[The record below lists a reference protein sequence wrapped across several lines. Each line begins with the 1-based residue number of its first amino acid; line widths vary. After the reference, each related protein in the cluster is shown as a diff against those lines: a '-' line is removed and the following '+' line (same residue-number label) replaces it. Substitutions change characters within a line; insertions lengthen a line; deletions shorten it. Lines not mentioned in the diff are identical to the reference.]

1 MWSWAGLAGLLIG
14 ALSAGQSRMN
24 GELSARLHEPLYAA
38 LWSFGSG
45 WVVLTVV
52 LLASRR
58 TRAGLR
64 ALTAT
69 VRAGRMPVWQTL
81 GGLLGGTYVLVQ
93 AYAVPLAGVALFTI
107 AVVGGQTGNA
117 IVVDRM
123 GLGPAGRAA
132 VTTVRVV
139 AAVLATIGVGI
150 AVWGRV
156 LANSGPG
163 GAGMTTAVGAAVVV
177 PVLLALLVGGLHS
190 VQSAING
197 RVNVATGTPW
207 ATTWLNFTNG
217 VILLSTVVGI
227 RWASG
232 GLGPVRLDPPPGWV
246 WFGGLAGVVFVGV
259 AAVVVRH
266 LGVLHTMLVL
276 LCGQVLGALT
286 LDLLNPA
293 TRHTVTLVVLAGL
306 GLTAVAAVLPALRR
320 RAVAGLGA

>member
-1 MWSWAGLAGLLIG
+1 
-14 ALSAGQSRMN
+14 MN

-64 ALTAT
+64 ALAVT
-69 VRAGRMPVWQTL
+69 VREGRMPVWQTL

-156 LANSGPG
+156 LAQVTPGASGTPG
-163 GAGMTTAVGAAVVV
+163 TSGAAGITTAVGAAVVV

-217 VILLSTVVGI
+217 VILLSTVAVI

-232 GLGPVRLDPPPGWV
+232 GLAPAHLDPPPGWV

-293 TRHTVTLVVLAGL
+293 TRHTVTFVVLAGL

>member
-1 MWSWAGLAGLLIG
+1 
-14 ALSAGQSRMN
+14 MN

-45 WVVLTVV
+45 WVALTLV
-52 LLASRR
+52 LLVSRR

-64 ALTAT
+64 ALAAT
-69 VRAGRMPVWQTL
+69 VRERRMPVWQTL

-139 AAVLATIGVGI
+139 AAVLATVGVGI
-150 AVWGRV
+150 AVLGRV
-156 LANSGPG
+156 LANSAPG
-163 GAGMTTAVGAAVVV
+163 GSGTPVTAGTLGAAGMTTASGAAVVV

-217 VILLSTVVGI
+217 VILLSAVAGI

-232 GLGPVRLDPPPGWV
+232 GLGPVQVDPPPGWV

-320 RAVAGLGA
+320 RAVAGLGP

>member
-1 MWSWAGLAGLLIG
+1 
-14 ALSAGQSRMN
+14 MN

-45 WVVLTVV
+45 WVVLTLV
-52 LLASRR
+52 LLVSRR

-64 ALTAT
+64 ALAAT
-69 VRAGRMPVWQTL
+69 VREGRMPVWQTL

-139 AAVLATIGVGI
+139 AAVLATVGVGI
-150 AVWGRV
+150 AVLGRV
-156 LANSGPG
+156 LANSAPG
-163 GAGMTTAVGAAVVV
+163 GSGTPVT
-177 PVLLALLVGGLHS
+177 VLLALLVGGLHS

-217 VILLSTVVGI
+217 VILLSAVAGI

-232 GLGPVRLDPPPGWV
+232 GLGPVQVDPPPGWV

-320 RAVAGLGA
+320 RAVAGLGP

>member
-1 MWSWAGLAGLLIG
+1 
-14 ALSAGQSRMN
+14 
-24 GELSARLHEPLYAA
+24 
-38 LWSFGSG
+38 
-45 WVVLTVV
+45 
-52 LLASRR
+52 
-58 TRAGLR
+58 
-64 ALTAT
+64 
-69 VRAGRMPVWQTL
+69 MPVWQTL

-139 AAVLATIGVGI
+139 AAVLATVGVGI
-150 AVWGRV
+150 AVLGRV
-156 LANSGPG
+156 LANSAPG
-163 GAGMTTAVGAAVVV
+163 GSGTPVTAGTLGAAGMTTASGAAVVV

-217 VILLSTVVGI
+217 VILLSAVAGI

-232 GLGPVRLDPPPGWV
+232 GLGPVQVDPPPGWV

-320 RAVAGLGA
+320 RAVAGLGP

>member
-1 MWSWAGLAGLLIG
+1 M
-14 ALSAGQSRMN
+14 
-24 GELSARLHEPLYAA
+24 
-38 LWSFGSG
+38 
-45 WVVLTVV
+45 
-52 LLASRR
+52 
-58 TRAGLR
+58 
-64 ALTAT
+64 
-69 VRAGRMPVWQTL
+69 
-81 GGLLGGTYVLVQ
+81 
-93 AYAVPLAGVALFTI
+93 PLAGVALFTI

-156 LANSGPG
+156 LAQVTPGASGTPG
-163 GAGMTTAVGAAVVV
+163 TSGAAGITTAVGAAVVV

-217 VILLSTVVGI
+217 VILLSTVAVI

-232 GLGPVRLDPPPGWV
+232 GLAPAHLDPPPGWV

-293 TRHTVTLVVLAGL
+293 TRHTVTFVVLAGL

>member
-1 MWSWAGLAGLLIG
+1 
-14 ALSAGQSRMN
+14 MN

-45 WVVLTVV
+45 WVVLTIV
-52 LLASRR
+52 LLSSRR
-58 TRAGLR
+58 TQAGLR
-64 ALTAT
+64 TLASA
-69 VRAGRMPVWQTL
+69 VRDGRMPLWQTL

-139 AAVLATIGVGI
+139 AAVLATVGVGI
-150 AVWGRV
+150 AVLGRV
-156 LANSGPG
+156 LSG
-163 GAGMTTAVGAAVVV
+163 GASGATGGVSGGSGLTTAVGAAVVV

-217 VILLSTVVGI
+217 LVLLGSVALV
-227 RWASG
+227 RWLTG
-232 GLGPVRLDPPPGWV
+232 GLGAVRLDCAPPWV

-259 AAVVVRH
+259 AAVVVRD

-276 LCGQVLGALT
+276 LCGQVLGALA

-293 TRHTVTLVVLAGL
+293 TRHTVSPVVLVGL
-306 GLTAVAAVLPALRR
+306 VLTAVAAVLPTLRR
-320 RAVAGLGA
+320 RAMAGLGS